1 MPTMR
6 PMLSRPSVRLLRTF
20 ACASL
25 FIAPFV
31 AHGQAATPA
40 VSTIV
45 AYSASEPNGGI
56 VVGADGGLYGTTSS
70 ASSVTGGL
78 IYRSS
83 ADGSLVKTLYQMS
96 TSEAYAPLAGLLVGS
111 DGLLYGTTTLGAVG
125 VVANTTGTVFRIK
138 TDGTGFTILHRFE
151 PWSASNVNSNAIN
164 TDGAFPETALIEGSD
179 GFLYGVTRA
188 GGPHG
193 TGAVFKVSRDGTSFK
208 VLHTFGAVTSDAN
221 AVVPLNL
228 DGAAPL
234 GVLLQGA
241 DGFIYGTTSAGG
253 ENGRGT
259 IFRVGT
265 DGSGFQ
271 LQHVFA
277 ALTGSSSPQ
286 VNVGGAGPL
295 AGLTDGK
302 DGRFYGVASG
312 GGTNGFGTIFAFDP
326 VGRLLTV
333 MYDFDDTNGDNPA
346 GTLLLGSDTRLY
358 GTTAFGGTTSSG
370 GKSNLGTIFS
380 IARDGTGFTKLYSFD
395 NSQGSNPRGKLLQ
408 TNATTLVGVTTTGG
422 RCGQGTLYQYSS
434 TGATVVG
441 DTGCGQ
447 RKGNKGGGTTT
458 PILLLLMGTLGL
470 ARARRRS

>member
-1 MPTMR
+1 M
-6 PMLSRPSVRLLRTF
+6 
-20 ACASL
+20 
-25 FIAPFV
+25 
-31 AHGQAATPA
+31 
-40 VSTIV
+40 
-45 AYSASEPNGGI
+45 
-56 VVGADGGLYGTTSS
+56 
-70 ASSVTGGL
+70 
-78 IYRSS
+78 
-83 ADGSLVKTLYQMS
+83 
-96 TSEAYAPLAGLLVGS
+96 
-111 DGLLYGTTTLGAVG
+111 
-125 VVANTTGTVFRIK
+125 
-138 TDGTGFTILHRFE
+138 
-151 PWSASNVNSNAIN
+151 
-164 TDGAFPETALIEGSD
+164 
-179 GFLYGVTRA
+179 TRA

-221 AVVPLNL
+221 AAVPINL
-228 DGAAPL
+228 DGTAPL

-259 IFRVGT
+259 IFRVGA

-286 VNVGGAGPL
+286 VNAGGAGPL

-326 VGRLLTV
+326 VGRLLSV
-333 MYDFDDTNGDNPA
+333 MYNFDDTNGDTPA

-358 GTTAFGGTTSSG
+358 GTTAFGGTTSGG
-370 GKSNLGTIFS
+370 GKSTLGTIFS
-380 IARDGTGFTKLYSFD
+380 IARDGTGFTKLHSFD

-408 TNATTLVGVTTTGG
+408 LNDTTLIGVATTGA
-422 RCGQGTLYQYSS
+422 RCGQGSIFQYSS

-441 DTGCGQ
+441 NTGCGQ
-447 RKGNKGGGTTT
+447 KKSNKGGGATM
-458 PILLLLMGTLGL
+458 PVLLLLMGTLGL
-470 ARARRRS
+470 ARLRRRS